1 MARNVIES
9 ADISPRLSLE
19 LHQLE
24 PGRGAVVWRDN
35 VSLQYV
41 SARAEDATR
50 HGDGWDVGGLNQ
62 HGLAFVVGRGIPM
75 DYAKLEYV
83 RIARIAFD
91 ENMDK
96 PRPR

>member
-24 PGRGAVVWRDN
+24 SGRGAVVWRDN

-41 SARAEDATR
+41 SAREEDATR
-50 HGDGWDVGGLNQ
+50 HGEGWDVGGLNH
-62 HGLAFVVGRGIPM
+62 HGLTFVVGSGIPM

-83 RIARIAFD
+83 RIAKIAFD